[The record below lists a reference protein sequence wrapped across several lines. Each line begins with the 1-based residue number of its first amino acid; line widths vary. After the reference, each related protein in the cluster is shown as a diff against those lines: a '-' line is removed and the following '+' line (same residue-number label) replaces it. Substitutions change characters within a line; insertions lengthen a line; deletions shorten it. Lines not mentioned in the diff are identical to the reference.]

1 MKKDLPSVFSNPI
14 EKEIKNNVEY
24 YYGSLNSNREVKEK
38 NIMQEINHIFASKDF
53 VYKKQIRVTTIDN
66 SFDVTLVGRNSS
78 SLLTLDNKSI
88 PISSITDIEV
98 LN

>member
-53 VYKKQIRVTTIDN
+53 VYKKQVRITTIDN

>member
-14 EKEIKNNVEY
+14 EKEIKNNTEY

-78 SLLTLDNKSI
+78 SLLTFDNKSI

>member
-14 EKEIKNNVEY
+14 EKEIKNNTEY
-24 YYGSLNSNREVKEK
+24 YYGSLNNKMEVREK
-38 NIMQEINHIFASKDF
+38 NIMQEINKIFASKDF
-53 VYKKQIRVTTIDN
+53 VYKKQVRISTVDESI
-66 SFDVTLVGRNSS
+66 DVTLVGIHAT

-88 PISSITDIEV
+88 PISSIINIEI

>member
-14 EKEIKNNVEY
+14 EKEIKNNTEY
-24 YYGSLNSNREVKEK
+24 YYGSLNNKMEVREK
-38 NIMQEINHIFASKDF
+38 NIMQEINKIFASKDF
-53 VYKKQIRVTTIDN
+53 VYKKQVRISTVDESI
-66 SFDVTLVGRNSS
+66 DVTLVGRNAT

-88 PISSITDIEV
+88 PISSIINIEI

>member
-14 EKEIKNNVEY
+14 EKEIKNNAEY

-88 PISSITDIEV
+88 PISSIIDIEV